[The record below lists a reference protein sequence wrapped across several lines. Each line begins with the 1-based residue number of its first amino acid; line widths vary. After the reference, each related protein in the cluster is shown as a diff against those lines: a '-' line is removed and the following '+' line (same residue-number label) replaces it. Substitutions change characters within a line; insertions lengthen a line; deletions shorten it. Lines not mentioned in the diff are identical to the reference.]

1 MLSEIKQEEL
11 DEKKILVNMTIMLYK
26 YIYIEVVRHTYIY
39 YNGNVERREQ
49 N

>member
-39 YNGNVERREQ
+39 TIMEM
-49 N
+49 